1 MWTKRVLVIGCN
13 RSEYINIDYLLQL
26 SGCQVTVVASA
37 SEAIAWMLNGKT
49 RLGKLDLIAIY
60 GFPALMEFVD
70 HFAGLITLKR
80 KVPILV
86 IDRFMTSDK
95 FKSVFRRLF
104 DDFDINF
111 CGPEELVPSMD
122 GLLGGNLVGH
132 LNSTSSLS

>member
-1 MWTKRVLVIGCN
+1 MWTKRALVISCN
-13 RSEYINIDYLLQL
+13 KSEFSNIDYLLQL

-37 SEAIAWMLNGKT
+37 SDAVVWMLSGKN
-49 RLGKLDLIAIY
+49 RVGNLDLIAIY

-86 IDRFMTSDK
+86 IDRFMNGDK
-95 FKSVFRRLF
+95 FKSLFRRLF
-104 DDFDINF
+104 EDFDISF
-111 CGPEELVPSMD
+111 CGPEDLVRSMD

-132 LNSTSSLS
+132 LNSTSSLP